1 MDKTSSAEHAMRKIC
16 FVLLVLI
23 VGITRFETV
32 ESFPFY
38 DSFSSTF
45 AVANISQEKN
55 FQTLGFV
62 RRRHRRSISDCD
74 TTIINSTVT
83 RFCASISSAFNG
95 GHSWEI
101 AKVRTLESIKLI
113 LNSQKTLWLV
123 WKVPVHG
130 RPVYMFGLNSLDQPG
145 KYHFVKNLPNGKLV
159 LSEPQLENKLPTT
172 DSRYFEILSSNEWR
186 HVATG
191 LFVTDNDKNKVF
203 LERGN
208 DRAGKYR
215 LEKQNE
221 C

>member
-32 ESFPFY
+32 ESFPFH
-38 DSFSSTF
+38 DSFSSTS

-62 RRRHRRSISDCD
+62 RRRHRRSINDCN

-95 GHSWEI
+95 GRSWEV
-101 AKVRTLESIKLI
+101 AKAKSLASIKLI

-123 WKVPVHG
+123 WKVRVHG

-145 KYHFVKNLPNGKLV
+145 KYHFVRREAKKLV

-203 LERGN
+203 VERGN
-208 DRAGKYR
+208 DRAGKYL
-215 LEKQNE
+215 LE
-221 C
+221 